1 MKLFEFWLAQTFWI
15 QQASTIAQLLLSECS
30 SAYHYLRMHC
40 SMESLEVSAKGDF
53 NYKEQGSEVIT
64 DR

>member
-15 QQASTIAQLLLSECS
+15 QQASTIAQLFLSECS

-40 SMESLEVSAKGDF
+40 SMESLEVPLSTESIPAITKNKGV
-53 NYKEQGSEVIT
+53 K
-64 DR
+64 